1 MTEHRPLHILLVH
14 VWYYP
19 HVGGGNQHVEQIGME
34 LVRRGHK
41 VTVWCA
47 DVPEHEESR
56 FNRGGIDVIRIK
68 PSRVLAGVDPV
79 VSINDLSLDGVDL
92 IHLHDTLPILIRKT
106 LKRAKKEKIPVVT
119 TYHNDYIKTS
129 ILGKIIKKIRWI
141 MQGRDTLH
149 RSDAIIVLTSYFEN
163 LLRIKGVKGELDIIP
178 NGFSKIED
186 LPSIPDSISDR
197 NSQRPLLV
205 FVGRLSFQ
213 KGLDIL
219 MDAVDKFET
228 DPGFDLAIA
237 GKGELSEWL
246 KERHAKLGRSKIVK
260 ILGLVTDSEKLW
272 LYENATAV
280 VIPSRF
286 EGLPTV
292 LLEAMYSSCP
302 VIMSDVNGL
311 GGLVTESNSGL
322 STLPEN
328 PEILSKMMH
337 EIANSEREQLSIWG
351 NNGFET
357 SKKYLWSSVTE
368 NILQVYKRV
377 LE

>member
-1 MTEHRPLHILLVH
+1 
-14 VWYYP
+14 
-19 HVGGGNQHVEQIGME
+19 
-34 LVRRGHK
+34 
-41 VTVWCA
+41 
-47 DVPEHEESR
+47 
-56 FNRGGIDVIRIK
+56 
-68 PSRVLAGVDPV
+68 
-79 VSINDLSLDGVDL
+79 
-92 IHLHDTLPILIRKT
+92 
-106 LKRAKKEKIPVVT
+106 
-119 TYHNDYIKTS
+119 
-129 ILGKIIKKIRWI
+129 
-141 MQGRDTLH
+141 
-149 RSDAIIVLTSYFEN
+149 
-163 LLRIKGVKGELDIIP
+163 LRIKGVKGNLDIIP

-186 LPSIPDSISDR
+186 LPSIPDSLAER
-197 NSQRPLLV
+197 NSKRPLLV
-205 FVGRLSFQ
+205 FVGRLSYQ

-311 GGLVTESNSGL
+311 GSLVSESNSGL

-328 PEILSKMMH
+328 PEILSRMMH
-337 EIANSEREQLSIWG
+337 EIANSEIEQLSIWG